1 MTEQDEIR
9 RGREAE
15 RLMSDP
21 MIVEAFADIEGGIL
35 SRLRTVDVGA
45 KDAQRDLIV
54 TLQLLGNLKRI
65 LQTHI
70 QTGELAEL
78 TKKESLVKRTLR
90 RMA

>member
-1 MTEQDEIR
+1 MNQEDEIR

-21 MIVEAFADIEGGIL
+21 LLSEAFSEVEKAIL
-35 SRLRTVDVGA
+35 DGLRTVDVGA

-54 TLQLLGNLKRI
+54 TLQLLGNLQRI
-65 LQTHI
+65 LKTHI
-70 QTGELAEL
+70 QTGELAQI
-78 TKKESLVKRTLR
+78 TKQESLGKRILR

>member
-1 MTEQDEIR
+1 MTQEDEIR

-21 MIVEAFADIEGGIL
+21 LMAEAFKAVEDGIIEG
-35 SRLRTVDVGA
+35 LRRVDVGA

-54 TLQLLGNLKRI
+54 TLQLLGNLQRI
-65 LQTHI
+65 LKTHI
-70 QTGELAEL
+70 QTGELAEIS
-78 TKKESLVKRTLR
+78 KRESLGKRILR

>member
-1 MTEQDEIR
+1 MTTDDEIM

-21 MIVEAFADIEGGIL
+21 LLVEAFSAVEKAIL
-35 SRLRTVDVGA
+35 DGLRTVDVGA

-54 TLQLLGNLKRI
+54 TLQLLGNLQRI
-65 LQTHI
+65 LKTHI
-70 QTGELAEL
+70 QTGELAQIA
-78 TKKESLVKRTLR
+78 KQESLGKRILR

>member
-1 MTEQDEIR
+1 MTNEDEIR

-21 MIVEAFADIEGGIL
+21 MLVEAFGAVEKAIL
-35 SRLRTVDVGA
+35 DGLRTVDVGA

-54 TLQLLGNLKRI
+54 TLQLLGNLQRI
-65 LQTHI
+65 LKTHI
-70 QTGELAEL
+70 QTGELAQIA
-78 TKKESLVKRTLR
+78 KQESLGKRILR